1 MLRTLIALILVTL
14 FAGTALAVS
23 LADSESRP
31 RLDRR
36 TGLVQA
42 ALALVSLL
50 LGVWAWRRTN
60 VDWLLGGGV
69 LAGIALLLVLL
80 SMRRAGRGAEETA
93 SGGGLPAIKTA
104 IGLASVAAYL
114 MAFVQP

>member
-1 MLRTLIALILVTL
+1 M
-14 FAGTALAVS
+14 
-23 LADSESRP
+23 
-31 RLDRR
+31 
-36 TGLVQA
+36 VQA
-42 ALALVSLL
+42 ALALVSLV

-60 VDWLLGGGV
+60 VDWLLGGAV

-80 SMRRAGRGAEETA
+80 SLRRAGRDADGTA
-93 SGGGLPAIKTA
+93 SGGGLPGIKAA